1 MAQKIKGRPAKDRR
15 ITAGGFT
22 QITEERHKLDIIL
35 QSPELFH
42 FDIGSYMSSLNSATA
57 IDMYNRARLYD
68 MYSSAFMT
76 DPHLIG
82 IHRKRLVGACRTP
95 IEFIRNE
102 KADDQIN
109 DLLKQPW
116 FRRFRK
122 EVVESEFWGFSLLQ
136 FYLNLD
142 GSIGFDSIPR
152 KHYDP
157 VRQLIMRY
165 QSDCD
170 GAPIDAF
177 TNTLLIGDEPRSLGV
192 MSAVIPYVLYKRG
205 DIGDW
210 AQFCQIFGMP
220 IREYTYDAGDE
231 EARKRLIADARKQ
244 GANAVYIHPADSSL
258 QLHESGNKSGS
269 SDLYSN
275 FADKCDSQ
283 MSIAIL
289 GNTLTTDAKATGTQA
304 LGTVHKQE
312 EDEIKEEDEAL
323 ILAVL
328 NSAQMRKILANLGFN
343 VENGEFRFIEVK
355 NVDKRT
361 QLDVVT
367 KLMEHG
373 LPVDDDYL
381 YDTFDIDKP
390 AEYDAMKAEAQKK
403 ADEKAA
409 QQQALMQKLQG
420 DNKNNQP
427 QKQAK
432 TKDNQQEPSDDL
444 STSFWNRVK
453 SFFSEAPQDGADFPF

>member
-1 MAQKIKGRPAKDRR
+1 MAQKPKGRPAKDRR

-22 QITEERHKLDIIL
+22 QITEERRRLDIIL

-42 FDIGSYMSSLNSATA
+42 FDIGSYMNSVQSATA
-57 IDMYNRARLYD
+57 IDMYSRIRLYD
-68 MYSSAFMT
+68 MYTSAFMT

-102 KADDQIN
+102 KADDQVN

-136 FYLNLD
+136 FYRDID
-142 GSIGFDSIPR
+142 GNIDFDSIDR

-157 VRQLIMRY
+157 VQKIVLRY
-165 QSDCD
+165 QSDTD
-170 GAPIDAF
+170 GAPLELF
-177 TNTLLIGDEPRSLGV
+177 SNTLVIGNNPRGLGI
-192 MSAVIPYVLYKRG
+192 MSAVMPYVLYKRG
-205 DIGDW
+205 NIGDW

-231 EARKRLIADARKQ
+231 EARRRLVEDARKQ
-244 GANAVYIHPADSSL
+244 GANAVYIHPEGSTL
-258 QLHESGNKSGS
+258 TLHESGNKSGS
-269 SDLYSN
+269 SDLYNN
-275 FADKCDSQ
+275 FSDKCDSQ

-312 EDEIKEEDEAL
+312 EDEIKDEDQAL
-323 ILAVL
+323 ILSVL
-328 NSAQMRKILANLGFN
+328 NSAHMRKILASLGYN
-343 VENGEFRFIEVK
+343 VEGGEFRFIEVK
-355 NVDKRT
+355 AINKTV
-361 QLDVVT
+361 QLQVVT
-367 KLMEHG
+367 QMMDRG
-373 LPVDDDYL
+373 LPIDDDYL

-390 AEYDAMKAEAQKK
+390 ANYDQMKAEAQKR

-409 QQQALMQKLQG
+409 QQQAVMRKMQERDAEALMNG
-420 DNKNNQP
+420 EVPRDTDP
-427 QKQAK
+427 R
-432 TKDNQQEPSDDL
+432 T
-444 STSFWNRVK
+444 FWNRVK
-453 SFFSEAPQDGADFPF
+453 SFFSEAPQDGADCPF

>member
-1 MAQKIKGRPAKDRR
+1 MAQKPKGRPAKDRR

-22 QITEERHKLDIIL
+22 QITEERRRLDIIL

-42 FDIGSYMSSLNSATA
+42 FDIGSYMSSLQSATA
-57 IDMYNRARLYD
+57 IDMYSRTRLYD
-68 MYSSAFMT
+68 MYTSAFMT

-109 DLLKQPW
+109 ELLKQPW
-116 FRRFRK
+116 FRKFRK

-136 FYLNLD
+136 FYRDKD
-142 GSIGFDSIPR
+142 GSIDFDSIDR

-157 VRQLIMRY
+157 VQKAILRY
-165 QSDCD
+165 QSDND
-170 GAPIDAF
+170 GAPLEAF
-177 TNTLLIGDEPRSLGV
+177 SNTLVVGNDPRGIGI
-192 MSAVIPYVLYKRG
+192 MSAVMPYVLYKRG
-205 DIGDW
+205 NMGDW

-231 EARKRLIADARKQ
+231 EARRRLVEDARKQ
-244 GANAVYIHPADSSL
+244 GANAVYIHPEGSAL
-258 QLHESGNKSGS
+258 TLHESGNKTGS
-269 SDLYSN
+269 SDLYNN
-275 FADKCDSQ
+275 FSDKCDSQ

-312 EDEIKEEDEAL
+312 EDEIKDEDQAL
-323 ILAVL
+323 ILSVL
-328 NSAQMRKILANLGFN
+328 NSASMRKIFASLGYN
-343 VENGEFRFIEVK
+343 VEGGEFRFIEVK
-355 NVDKRT
+355 DIDKT
-361 QLDVVT
+361 VQLQVVT
-367 KLMEHG
+367 QMMDRG
-373 LPVDDDYL
+373 LPIDDDYL

-390 AEYDAMKAEAQKK
+390 ANYDQMKAEAQKK

-409 QQQALMQKLQG
+409 QQKAIMQKMQDENG
-420 DNKNNQP
+420 KGKKPNVPEPKN
-427 QKQAK
+427 QAEI
-432 TKDNQQEPSDDL
+432 D
-444 STSFWNRVK
+444 FWARVK
-453 SFFSEAPQDGADFPF
+453 GFFSDAPQDGADYPF

>member
-1 MAQKIKGRPAKDRR
+1 MAQKPKGRPAKDRR

-22 QITEERHKLDIIL
+22 QITEERRRLDIIL

-42 FDIGSYMSSLNSATA
+42 FDIGSYMSSLQSATA
-57 IDMYNRARLYD
+57 IDMYNRTRLYD

-102 KADDQIN
+102 KADDQVN

-116 FRRFRK
+116 FRKFRK

-136 FYLNLD
+136 FYRDSD
-142 GSIGFDSIPR
+142 GSVDFDSIDR

-157 VRQLIMRY
+157 VQRVILRY
-165 QSDCD
+165 QSDTD
-170 GAPIDAF
+170 GAPLEAF
-177 TNTLLIGDEPRSLGV
+177 SNTLVVGNDPRGV
-192 MSAVIPYVLYKRG
+192 GIMSAVMPYVLYKRG
-205 DIGDW
+205 NMGDW

-231 EARKRLIADARKQ
+231 EARRRLVEDARKQ
-244 GANAVYIHPADSSL
+244 GANAVYIHPEGSAL
-258 QLHESGNKSGS
+258 TLHESGNKTGS
-269 SDLYSN
+269 SDLYNN
-275 FADKCDSQ
+275 FSDKCDSQ

-304 LGTVHKQE
+304 LGTVHKEE
-312 EDEIKEEDEAL
+312 EDEIKDEDQAL
-323 ILAVL
+323 ILSVL
-328 NSAQMRKILANLGFN
+328 NSPHMKRILASLGYN
-343 VENGEFRFIEVK
+343 VEGGEFRFIEVK
-355 NVDKRT
+355 DIDKT
-361 QLDVVT
+361 VQLQVVT
-367 KLMEHG
+367 QMMDRG
-373 LPVDDDYL
+373 LPIDDDYL

-390 AEYDAMKAEAQKK
+390 ADYDKMKAEAQQR

-409 QQQALMQKLQG
+409 QQKSIMQKLQDENG
-420 DNKNNQP
+420 KGKKPNVPEPKN
-427 QKQAK
+427 QA
-432 TKDNQQEPSDDL
+432 ESD
-444 STSFWNRVK
+444 FWARVK
-453 SFFSEAPQDGADFPF
+453 GFFSEAPQDGAGFPF

>member
-1 MAQKIKGRPAKDRR
+1 MAQKPKGRPAKDRR

-22 QITEERHKLDIIL
+22 QITEERRRLDIIL

-42 FDIGSYMSSLNSATA
+42 FDIGSYMNSLQSATA
-57 IDMYNRARLYD
+57 IDMYSRIRLYD

-109 DLLKQPW
+109 ELLKQPW
-116 FRRFRK
+116 FRKFRK

-136 FYLNLD
+136 FYRDID
-142 GSIGFDSIPR
+142 GNIDFDSIPR

-157 VRQLIMRY
+157 VQQIVLRY
-165 QSDCD
+165 QSDTD
-170 GAPIDAF
+170 GAPLEMF
-177 TNTLLIGDEPRSLGV
+177 SNTLVIGNDPRGLGI
-192 MSAVIPYVLYKRG
+192 MSAVMPYVLYKRG
-205 DIGDW
+205 NIGDW

-231 EARKRLIADARKQ
+231 EARRRLVEDARKQ
-244 GANAVYIHPADSSL
+244 GANAVYIHPEGSTL
-258 QLHESGNKSGS
+258 TLHESGNKSGS
-269 SDLYSN
+269 SDLYNN
-275 FADKCDSQ
+275 FSDKCDSQ

-312 EDEIKEEDEAL
+312 EDEIKDEDQAL
-323 ILAVL
+323 ILSVL
-328 NSAQMRKILANLGFN
+328 NSAHMRKILASLGYN
-343 VENGEFRFIEVK
+343 VEGGEFRFIEVK
-355 NVDKRT
+355 DIDKT
-361 QLDVVT
+361 VQLQVVT
-367 KLMEHG
+367 QMMDRG
-373 LPVDDDYL
+373 LPIDDDYL

-390 AEYDAMKAEAQKK
+390 ANYDQMKAEAQKK

-409 QQQALMQKLQG
+409 QQQAVMQEL
-420 DNKNNQP
+420 
-427 QKQAK
+427 QKQGKSNPKNEA
-432 TKDNQQEPSDDL
+432 EV
-444 STSFWNRVK
+444 SFWNKVK
-453 SFFSEAPQDGADFPF
+453 GFFSEAPQDGADCPF

>member
-1 MAQKIKGRPAKDRR
+1 MAQKPKGRPAKDRR

-22 QITEERHKLDIIL
+22 QITEERRRLDIIL

-42 FDIGSYMSSLNSATA
+42 FDIGSYMNSLQSATA
-57 IDMYNRARLYD
+57 IDMYSRIRLYD

-109 DLLKQPW
+109 ELLKQPW
-116 FRRFRK
+116 FRKFRK

-136 FYLNLD
+136 FYRDID
-142 GSIGFDSIPR
+142 GNIDFDSIPR

-157 VRQLIMRY
+157 VQQIVLRY
-165 QSDCD
+165 QSDTD
-170 GAPIDAF
+170 GAPLEMF
-177 TNTLLIGDEPRSLGV
+177 SNTLVIGNDPRGLGI
-192 MSAVIPYVLYKRG
+192 MSAVMPYVLYKRG
-205 DIGDW
+205 NIGDW

-231 EARKRLIADARKQ
+231 EARRRLVEDARKQ
-244 GANAVYIHPADSSL
+244 GANAVYIHPEGSTL
-258 QLHESGNKSGS
+258 TLHESGNKSGS
-269 SDLYSN
+269 SDLYNN
-275 FADKCDSQ
+275 FSDKCDSQ

-312 EDEIKEEDEAL
+312 EDEIKDEDQAL
-323 ILAVL
+323 ILSVL
-328 NSAQMRKILANLGFN
+328 NSAHMRKILASLGYN
-343 VENGEFRFIEVK
+343 VEGGEFRFIEVK
-355 NVDKRT
+355 DIDKT
-361 QLDVVT
+361 VQLQVVT
-367 KLMEHG
+367 QMMDRG
-373 LPVDDDYL
+373 LPIDDDYL

-390 AEYDAMKAEAQKK
+390 ANYDQMKAEAQKK

-409 QQQALMQKLQG
+409 QQQAVMQEL
-420 DNKNNQP
+420 
-427 QKQAK
+427 QKQSKSNPKNEA
-432 TKDNQQEPSDDL
+432 EV
-444 STSFWNRVK
+444 SFWNKVK
-453 SFFSEAPQDGADFPF
+453 GFFSEAPQDGADCPF

>member
-1 MAQKIKGRPAKDRR
+1 MAQKPKGRPAKDRR

-22 QITEERHKLDIIL
+22 QITEERRRLDIIL

-42 FDIGSYMSSLNSATA
+42 FDIGSYMNSLQSATA
-57 IDMYNRARLYD
+57 IDMYSRIRLYD

-109 DLLKQPW
+109 ELLKQPW
-116 FRRFRK
+116 FRKFRK

-136 FYLNLD
+136 FYRDID
-142 GSIGFDSIPR
+142 GNIDFDSIPR

-157 VRQLIMRY
+157 VQKIVLRY
-165 QSDCD
+165 QSDTD
-170 GAPIDAF
+170 GAPLEIF
-177 TNTLLIGDEPRSLGV
+177 SNTLVVGNDPRGLGI
-192 MSAVIPYVLYKRG
+192 MSAVMPYVLYKRG
-205 DIGDW
+205 NIGDW

-231 EARKRLIADARKQ
+231 EARRRLVEDARKQ
-244 GANAVYIHPADSSL
+244 GANAVYIHPEGSTL
-258 QLHESGNKSGS
+258 TLHESGNKSGS
-269 SDLYSN
+269 SDLYNN
-275 FADKCDSQ
+275 FSDKCDSQ

-312 EDEIKEEDEAL
+312 EDEIKDEDQAL
-323 ILAVL
+323 ILSVL
-328 NSAQMRKILANLGFN
+328 NSAHMRKILASLGYN
-343 VENGEFRFIEVK
+343 VEGGEFRFIEVK
-355 NVDKRT
+355 DIDKT
-361 QLDVVT
+361 VQLQVVT
-367 KLMEHG
+367 QMMDRG
-373 LPVDDDYL
+373 LPIDDDYL

-390 AEYDAMKAEAQKK
+390 ANYDQMKAEAQKK

-409 QQQALMQKLQG
+409 QQQAVMQEL
-420 DNKNNQP
+420 
-427 QKQAK
+427 QKQGKSNPKNEA
-432 TKDNQQEPSDDL
+432 EV
-444 STSFWNRVK
+444 SFWNKVK
-453 SFFSEAPQDGADFPF
+453 GFFSEAPQDGADCPF

>member
-1 MAQKIKGRPAKDRR
+1 MAQKPKGRPAKDRR

-22 QITEERHKLDIIL
+22 QITEERRRLDIIL

-42 FDIGSYMSSLNSATA
+42 FDIGSYMNSLQSATA
-57 IDMYNRARLYD
+57 IDMYSRIRLYD

-109 DLLKQPW
+109 ELLKQPW
-116 FRRFRK
+116 FRKFRK

-136 FYLNLD
+136 FYRDID
-142 GSIGFDSIPR
+142 GNIDFDSIPR

-157 VRQLIMRY
+157 VQQIVLRY
-165 QSDCD
+165 QSDTD
-170 GAPIDAF
+170 GAPLEMF
-177 TNTLLIGDEPRSLGV
+177 SNTLVIGNDPRGLGI
-192 MSAVIPYVLYKRG
+192 MSAVMPYVLYKRG
-205 DIGDW
+205 NIGDW

-231 EARKRLIADARKQ
+231 EARRRLVEDARKQ
-244 GANAVYIHPADSSL
+244 GANAVYIHPEGSTL
-258 QLHESGNKSGS
+258 TLHESGNKSGS
-269 SDLYSN
+269 SDLYNN
-275 FADKCDSQ
+275 FSDKCDSQ

-312 EDEIKEEDEAL
+312 EDEIKDEDQAL
-323 ILAVL
+323 ILSVL
-328 NSAQMRKILANLGFN
+328 NSAHMRKILASLGYN
-343 VENGEFRFIEVK
+343 VEGGEFRFIEVK
-355 NVDKRT
+355 DIDKT
-361 QLDVVT
+361 VQLQVVT
-367 KLMEHG
+367 QMMDRG
-373 LPVDDDYL
+373 LPIDDDYL

-390 AEYDAMKAEAQKK
+390 ANYDQMKAEAQKK

-409 QQQALMQKLQG
+409 QQQAVMQELQKQG
-420 DNKNNQP
+420 KNNP
-427 QKQAK
+427 KNEA
-432 TKDNQQEPSDDL
+432 EV
-444 STSFWNRVK
+444 SFWNKVK
-453 SFFSEAPQDGADFPF
+453 GFFSDAPQDGADCPF

>member
-1 MAQKIKGRPAKDRR
+1 MAQKPKGRPAKDRR

-22 QITEERHKLDIIL
+22 QITEERRRLDIIL

-42 FDIGSYMSSLNSATA
+42 FDIGSYMNSLQSATA
-57 IDMYNRARLYD
+57 IDMYSRIRLYD

-109 DLLKQPW
+109 ELLKQPW

-136 FYLNLD
+136 FYRDID
-142 GSIGFDSIPR
+142 GNIDFDSIPR

-157 VRQLIMRY
+157 VQKIVLRY
-165 QSDCD
+165 QSDSD
-170 GAPIDAF
+170 GAPLEAF
-177 TNTLLIGDEPRSLGV
+177 SNTLVIGNDPRGLGI
-192 MSAVIPYVLYKRG
+192 MSAVMPYVLYKRG
-205 DIGDW
+205 NIGDW

-231 EARKRLIADARKQ
+231 EARRRLVEDARKQ
-244 GANAVYIHPADSSL
+244 GANAVYIHPEGSTL
-258 QLHESGNKSGS
+258 TLHESGNKSGS
-269 SDLYSN
+269 SDLYNN
-275 FADKCDSQ
+275 FSDKCDSQ

-304 LGTVHKQE
+304 LGTVHKEE
-312 EDEIKEEDEAL
+312 EDEIKDEDQAF
-323 ILAVL
+323 ILSVL
-328 NSAQMRKILANLGFN
+328 NSVSMRKILASLGYN
-343 VENGEFRFIEVK
+343 VEGGEFRFIEVK
-355 NVDKRT
+355 NIDKT
-361 QLDVVT
+361 VQLQVVT
-367 KLMEHG
+367 QMMDRG
-373 LPVDDDYL
+373 LPIDDDYL

-390 AEYDAMKAEAQKK
+390 ANYDQMKAEAQKK

-409 QQQALMQKLQG
+409 QQQAIMQKLQDENG
-420 DNKNNQP
+420 KGKKSNVPEPKNQSE
-427 QKQAK
+427 
-432 TKDNQQEPSDDL
+432 TD
-444 STSFWNRVK
+444 FWARVK
-453 SFFSEAPQDGADFPF
+453 GFFSEAPQDGADYPF

>member
-1 MAQKIKGRPAKDRR
+1 MAQKPKGRPAKDRR

-22 QITEERHKLDIIL
+22 QITEERRRLDIIL

-42 FDIGSYMSSLNSATA
+42 FDIGSYMNSLQSATA
-57 IDMYNRARLYD
+57 IDMYSRIRLYD

-109 DLLKQPW
+109 ELLKQPW

-136 FYLNLD
+136 FYRDID
-142 GSIGFDSIPR
+142 GNIDFDSIPR

-157 VRQLIMRY
+157 VQKIVLRY
-165 QSDCD
+165 QSDSD
-170 GAPIDAF
+170 GAPLEAF
-177 TNTLLIGDEPRSLGV
+177 SNTLVIGNDPRGLGI
-192 MSAVIPYVLYKRG
+192 MSAVMPYVLYKRG
-205 DIGDW
+205 NIGDW

-231 EARKRLIADARKQ
+231 EARRRLVEDARKQ
-244 GANAVYIHPADSSL
+244 GANAVYIHPEGSAL
-258 QLHESGNKSGS
+258 TLHESGNKSGS
-269 SDLYSN
+269 SDLYNN
-275 FADKCDSQ
+275 FSDKCDSQ

-304 LGTVHKQE
+304 LGTVHKEE
-312 EDEIKEEDEAL
+312 EDEIKDEDQAF
-323 ILAVL
+323 ILSVL
-328 NSAQMRKILANLGFN
+328 NSVSMRKILASLGYN
-343 VENGEFRFIEVK
+343 VEGGEFRFIEVK
-355 NVDKRT
+355 NIDKT
-361 QLDVVT
+361 VQLQVVT
-367 KLMEHG
+367 QMMDRG
-373 LPVDDDYL
+373 LPIDDDYL

-390 AEYDAMKAEAQKK
+390 ANYDQMKAEAQKK

-409 QQQALMQKLQG
+409 QQQAIMQKLQDENG
-420 DNKNNQP
+420 KGKKSNVPEPKN
-427 QKQAK
+427 QA
-432 TKDNQQEPSDDL
+432 ESD
-444 STSFWNRVK
+444 FWARVK
-453 SFFSEAPQDGADFPF
+453 GFFSEAPQDGADYPF